1 MTTTLTPAPR
11 TYGWRSWAD
20 VGREALLGV
29 FFGCI
34 VTLIESG
41 GMKAPQPPVTY
52 IRNAILGVAITFMAR
67 LLETILSW
75 ALEQSRI
82 ATVFRAMIYAVGGW
96 IGYFLGLALVGA

>member
-1 MTTTLTPAPR
+1 MRANMTTTTLPAPR
-11 TYGWRSWAD
+11 TYGWRSWGD

-52 IRNAILGVAITFMAR
+52 LRNAILGAAITLMAR
-67 LLETILSW
+67 LLETTLSC

-82 ATVFRAMIYAVGGW
+82 ATIFRAMIYADGGW
-96 IGYFLGLALVGA
+96 